1 MKIKRDK
8 NIQKNFKI
16 TINKISLF
24 SKLQSCSC
32 VISLDKNVNIK
43 EIKEL
48 LEYCILGFNKL
59 TDYLNNT
66 FHKDFKY
73 FGNQHIEVKLK
84 FIENWLSNYFDAK
97 VICEI
102 YNGKLH
108 NKYKIEDLKM
118 IV

>member
-1 MKIKRDK
+1 MKIKRY
-8 NIQKNFKI
+8 KNFKI
-16 TINKISLF
+16 TINKIGLF
-24 SKLQSCSC
+24 NELQSCSC

-48 LEYCILGFNKL
+48 LEYSILGFNKL

-73 FGNQHIEVKLK
+73 FGNQHIEVKRK

-102 YNGKLH
+102 YNGKV
-108 NKYKIEDLKM
+108 NNNYKIKDLKM